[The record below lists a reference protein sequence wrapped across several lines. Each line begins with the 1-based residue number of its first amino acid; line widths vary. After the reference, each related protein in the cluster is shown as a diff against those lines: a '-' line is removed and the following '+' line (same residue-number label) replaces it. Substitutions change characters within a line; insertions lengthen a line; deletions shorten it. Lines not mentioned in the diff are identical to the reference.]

1 MFTTNEN
8 ILSEV
13 VLSSEDVV
21 AGLLNLDANKATGP
35 GVISPRLLKETAHQ
49 IARSLCLQTPFK

>member
-1 MFTTNEN
+1 MITTNEN

-13 VLSSEDVV
+13 VISSGDVV

-49 IARSLCLQTPFK
+49 IA